1 MRKPASLNRYGALI
15 CPRCDCDFLHHED
28 ASIFVRKEDDYW
40 TTVITQDTANVTST
54 KFPNSETCNP
64 SPRRQGMIIRF
75 SCESCGDAPL
85 QLALYQ
91 HKGVTVLEWMGE

>member
-1 MRKPASLNRYGALI
+1 
-15 CPRCDCDFLHHED
+15 
-28 ASIFVRKEDDYW
+28 
-40 TTVITQDTANVTST
+40 
-54 KFPNSETCNP
+54 
-64 SPRRQGMIIRF
+64 MIIRF